1 MEPIIEIKNLR
12 KEFGSRVA
20 LKIDDLTIMSSETVG
35 IIGPNGAGKTTFLR
49 LISSLW
55 VPTNA
60 EKLYVAGLDLL
71 GDHNKKLLSQWRSK
85 IGFASN
91 SNQLFGMLTVQE
103 NLEYVARLY
112 SVPKKFKRDR
122 INEVLSLCGVIDRA
136 DEQVWKLS
144 TGLKQRANIARALIS
159 RPQILF
165 LDEPTTGLDPLA
177 ATELYEVIRRL
188 SFNGTSVIICTHL
201 MNEVD
206 DLCDRVLFMSNGQ
219 IVADGSP
226 ENLRR
231 IAGETVYS
239 LTVPA
244 DKIGSVRSRAEE
256 NPGWRLV
263 IRESNPANAE
273 VLLFGVTDMSDIA
286 ELGYSYSSRAPL
298 LRDTFFLLAGGGQ

>member
-12 KEFGSRVA
+12 KEFGTRVA
-20 LKIDDLTIMSSETVG
+20 LKIDDLTIMPSETVG

-60 EKLYVAGLDLL
+60 EKLCVAGLDLL
-71 GDHNKKLLSQWRSK
+71 GDHNKKLLGQWRSK
-85 IGFASN
+85 IGFVSN

-112 SVPKKFKRDR
+112 SIPKKFKSDR

-144 TGLKQRANIARALIS
+144 TGLKQRVNIARALIS
-159 RPQILF
+159 SPQILF

-177 ATELYEVIRRL
+177 ATEVYEVIRRL
-188 SFNGTSVIICTHL
+188 SYNGTSVIICTHL

-206 DLCDRVLFMSNGQ
+206 DLCDRVLFMANGE

-226 ENLRR
+226 EDLRR

-239 LTVPA
+239 LTVPV
-244 DKIGSVRSRAEE
+244 DQIGSVRSRAEE
-256 NPGWRLV
+256 NPGCRLV
-263 IRESNPANAE
+263 IRESNPVSAE
-273 VLLFGVTDMSDIA
+273 ILLFGINDISDIA
-286 ELGYSYSSRAPL
+286 ELGYSYSAHAPL
-298 LRDTFFLLAGGGQ
+298 LRDTFFLLGGGGQ